1 MKKRN
6 IFMFMLIGLLIFGL
20 TACGDNSEDTDDIAI
35 EDVIT
40 IENGQMKVDEEKLEE
55 VVEKIVEE
63 SWSIY
68 FDESLKPAFDVHPIL
83 KGKEATGYTL
93 ERVVDVFGEPDIMD
107 GNTPVYIVANE
118 NGAELQVRL
127 GVTGVYSRDEEGNL
141 IVDEN
146 GKPVIGSYK
155 VSNVHCSTREGNGDI
170 LAHGKAIRLYAIGNK
185 NYEVT
190 TQEAF
195 ETFVKMYS
203 EHFGPYIVTEETIN
217 NPPGQEIYGYTYSM
231 MSELLGTPG
240 FLFGVNDDGISVMWI
255 YQGEVPKCIT
265 VDFDKN
271 GKCVGFG
278 DYSEIEIKK

>member
-1 MKKRN
+1 MKERN
-6 IFMFMLIGLLIFGL
+6 IFVFLLSGLLMVGL
-20 TACGDNSEDTDDIAI
+20 TACGDNSEDTGDIAI

-55 VVEKIVEE
+55 VVEQIVEE

-68 FDESLKPAFDVHPIL
+68 FDESLKPVFDVHPVL
-83 KGKEATGYTL
+83 RGKEVTGYTL
-93 ERVVDVFGEPDIMD
+93 ERVGDVLGEPDIID
-107 GNTPVYIVANE
+107 GNTPIYIVANE

-127 GVTGVYSRDEEGNL
+127 GVIGVYARDEEGNV
-141 IVDEN
+141 IVDES
-146 GKPVIGSYK
+146 GRPVIGSYK
-155 VSNVHCSTREGNGDI
+155 VDDVHSRTSEGNDQI
-170 LAHGKAIRLYAIGNK
+170 LDRGKAIRLYAIGNK

-203 EHFGPYIVTEETIN
+203 EHYGPYLVTEENVN
-217 NPPGQEIYGYTYSM
+217 NPPGQEIYGYTYTM

-240 FLFGVNDDGISVMWI
+240 FLFDVNDDGISVMWI

-271 GKCVGFG
+271 GNCVGFG
-278 DYSEIEIKK
+278 DYNEIEIKK